1 MALEYK
7 GDDFLYLL
15 RINKTGDVFDMYRFF
30 NQTDGSRTIE
40 ADDIELTTKDKTGSD
55 YGSVT
60 ENVTIE
66 GVFTQNDPA
75 IKFVTKA
82 IRNKE
87 LVEIIRLDVRTKETE
102 EGLYKLNNIEQ
113 TDSVGEF
120 ASYSIDATLNGSIK
134 EGELAEVPEGA
145 PDSEDDVEDVVGA
158 EG

>member
-1 MALEYK
+1 FFIYTHLSTTTIYTLSLHDALPIY
-7 GDDFLYLL
+7 
-15 RINKTGDVFDMYRFF
+15 
-30 NQTDGSRTIE
+30 
-40 ADDIELTTKDKTGSD
+40 
-55 YGSVT
+55 
-60 ENVTIE
+60 
-66 GVFTQNDPA
+66 
-75 IKFVTKA
+75 
-82 IRNKE
+82 KE
-87 LVEIIRLDVRTKETE
+87 LVEIIRLNVRTKETE